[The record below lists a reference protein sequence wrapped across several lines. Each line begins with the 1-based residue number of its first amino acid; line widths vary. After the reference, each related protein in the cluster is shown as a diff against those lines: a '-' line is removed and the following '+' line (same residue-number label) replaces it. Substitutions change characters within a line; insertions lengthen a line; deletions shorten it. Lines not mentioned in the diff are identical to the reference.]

1 MTTGICDLATFND
14 NLLLVLT
21 TAIKEENKMDTT
33 LFRILLLLHVLS
45 GTITLLSSVVAIG
58 SKLADV
64 AHKWHV
70 TSGRLFFIG
79 MTGIFITGL
88 SMSMIRFNPPML
100 FVSIFSFYFAWM
112 GRRYAINRKGTPSQ
126 LDNII
131 TPVMTLGF
139 IGMIAY
145 GLYSQYIQGQSFG
158 IVILVFGIIGVLNA
172 YADWQIMRKGGATGK
187 LRIAEHLG
195 KMLGGTIA
203 AITAFLVVN
212 VHFEPAI
219 VVWLLPT
226 FVLTPII
233 FIWSAKIKNGV
244 KRKGM
249 VEG

>member
-1 MTTGICDLATFND
+1 MAS
-14 NLLLVLT
+14 LV
-21 TAIKEENKMDTT
+21 DTPV
-33 LFRILLLLHVLS
+33 FGILLILHILF
-45 GTITLLSSVVAIG
+45 GTITLASSVVAIG

-88 SMSMIRFNPPML
+88 SMSSIRFNPPML
-100 FVSIFSFYFAWM
+100 FISIFSFYFAWM
-112 GRRYAINRKGTPSQ
+112 GRRYAINRKSTPSG

-131 TPVMTLGF
+131 TPVMTVGF

-145 GLYSQYIQGQSFG
+145 GLYSQYIQGEGFG
-158 IVILVFGIIGVLNA
+158 IVIMVFGIIGVMNA
-172 YADWQIMRKGGATGK
+172 YTDWQIMRKGGATGK

-212 VHFEPAI
+212 FEFEPAI

-226 FVLTPII
+226 FILTPII
-233 FIWSAKIKNGV
+233 FIWSRKINNGT

-249 VEG
+249 PEA